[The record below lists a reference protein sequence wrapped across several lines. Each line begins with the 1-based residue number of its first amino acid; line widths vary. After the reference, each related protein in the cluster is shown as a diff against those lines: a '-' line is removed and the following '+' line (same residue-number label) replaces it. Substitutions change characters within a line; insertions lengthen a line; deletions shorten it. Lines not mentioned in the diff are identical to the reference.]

1 MRRGPSGLACPTH
14 VLFNGGVLHAGLIR
28 ERILGVLNQWLKEEG
43 MQPVEA
49 LTCPALFV
57 PGVPGGAVATGP
69 PPAVTPHV
77 PA

>member
-1 MRRGPSGLACPTH
+1 MRTPT
-14 VLFNGGVLHAGLIR
+14 
-28 ERILGVLNQWLKEEG
+28 Q
-43 MQPVEA
+43 QPVET

-77 PA
+77 PTYAPGIG